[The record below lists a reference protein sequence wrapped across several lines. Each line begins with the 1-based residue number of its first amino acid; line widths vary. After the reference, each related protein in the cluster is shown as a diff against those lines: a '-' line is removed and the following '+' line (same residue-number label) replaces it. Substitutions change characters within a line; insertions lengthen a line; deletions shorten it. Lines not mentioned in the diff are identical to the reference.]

1 MTYFYILFFSKLSVE
16 NLVGNLHISTSQFG
30 LATFHMLTNDMYLVA
45 TKSGSGGLEQ
55 CLTPNKKSVHIH

>member
-1 MTYFYILFFSKLSVE
+1 MTFLYPFFFKLSVG

-30 LATFHMLTNDMYLVA
+30 LARFHMLTSHMYLVA

-55 CLTPNKKSVHIH
+55 RLTPNKKSVHIH